1 MKNKLL
7 AVLSLLTALFLGL
20 TVGLFL
26 GRNAAGEAVTVSVSS
41 RLQTAPSASPETTEE
56 TGAAVVYPINVNT
69 ADRDTLTLLPGI
81 GPVLAQRIID
91 YRDRHGP
98 FTAAEQL
105 TSVEGI
111 GEGRAE
117 AIMDLITVGG

>member
-26 GRNAAGEAVTVSVSS
+26 GRNAAGEAVTVSVPS
-41 RLQTAPSASPETTEE
+41 RLQTAPSAAPETTEE
-56 TGAAVVYPINVNT
+56 TGAATVYPINVNT
-69 ADRDTLTLLPGI
+69 ADRDTLALLPGI
-81 GPVLAQRIID
+81 GPVLAQRMID

-105 TSVEGI
+105 TNVEGI